1 MELSAALTSHVHDL
15 SESVAED
22 STPDA
27 LAALAGDLE
36 RAVPSYL
43 GLQLV
48 LYDSGHEVTL
58 TAFDPTSTP
67 DLIATS
73 LQVTLSALGVPGAE
87 PSSSI
92 TLYAA
97 TPGAFVDLEADLS
110 FVLEPVD
117 DPAGRDE
124 RPTTAAALISVDDLR
139 RPTTLHPGLT
149 GATDL
154 STVNRAV
161 GMLIGD
167 GHHPDEAHGQLELRA
182 AAAGMT
188 VLAIATQLV
197 RPTSG

>member
-15 SESVAED
+15 SMSVTED
-22 STPDA
+22 AAPDTLGA
-27 LAALAGDLE
+27 LAADLE

-97 TPGAFVDLEADLS
+97 TPGAFVDLAADIAYAANLNHELVLDQHLATRPVSGITGTRKLS
-110 FVLEPVD
+110 VINIAIGILIDHGHTVD
-117 DPAGRDE
+117 HAPQELQRL
-124 RPTTAAALISVDDLR
+124 AL
-139 RPTTLHPGLT
+139 THGLDT
-149 GATDL
+149 HQMAD
-154 STVNRAV
+154 R
-161 GMLIGD
+161 
-167 GHHPDEAHGQLELRA
+167 
-182 AAAGMT
+182 
-188 VLAIATQLV
+188 LV
-197 RPTSG
+197 TESASYP